1 MGVPQA
7 SLAAVMVFV
16 VTVLGA
22 VFAPGAQAAT
32 ARAARAVRPSVAEL
46 RHCHADGQNPV
57 VCVDLSAQRMWVMK
71 GKAVVFAPVTVRTGR
86 RGHVTRTGKFRIYWR
101 HLHHWST
108 EYNSPMPY
116 SQFFS
121 GGEAL
126 HAIFGN
132 IHRGPGSYGC
142 VNLTL
147 HDAAR
152 LWSVTRKGT
161 AVEVWGRK
169 PGT

>member
-1 MGVPQA
+1 MKKRSVM
-7 SLAAVMVFV
+7 AVVLVLV
-16 VTVLGA
+16 VLVLGA
-22 VFAPGAQAAT
+22 LWAPGAEAAS
-32 ARAARAVRPSVAEL
+32 RRAVRLSATEL
-46 RHCHADGQNPV
+46 RHCRADGQNPV

-71 GKAVVFAPVTVRTGR
+71 GKSVVFAPVTVRSGR
-86 RGHVTRTGKFRIYWR
+86 RGNITRTGRFRIYWR

-108 EYNSPMPY
+108 EYDSPMPY

-126 HAIFGN
+126 HGIYGN
-132 IHRGPGSYGC
+132 VHRGPGSYGC
-142 VNLTL
+142 VNLTI
-147 HDAAR
+147 HDAAH

-161 AVEVWGRK
+161 LVEVWGRK